1 MTNVDVG
8 PGAIVCSE
16 AAITGDVT
24 IGDILQFYDDIDD
37 DRIIEFREAIAREK
51 CSFFEHCSKGLRP
64 PPPLLFEH
72 LSYFAGVV
80 F

>member
-24 IGDILQFYDDIDD
+24 IGDILQCNKDIDD
-37 DRIIEFREAIAREK
+37 GDRIIEFRGE
-51 CSFFEHCSKGLRP
+51 CL
-64 PPPLLFEH
+64 
-72 LSYFAGVV
+72 
-80 F
+80 

>member
-37 DRIIEFREAIAREK
+37 QQLNQDSLDFHSILLI
-51 CSFFEHCSKGLRP
+51 SFVKHLQSTSK
-64 PPPLLFEH
+64 
-72 LSYFAGVV
+72 SNVAKSWN
-80 F
+80 

>member
-24 IGDILQFYDDIDD
+24 IGDTLQCNNDIDG
-37 DRIIEFREAIAREK
+37 DRIIEF
-51 CSFFEHCSKGLRP
+51 KGDCL
-64 PPPLLFEH
+64 
-72 LSYFAGVV
+72 
-80 F
+80 

>member
-24 IGDILQFYDDIDD
+24 IGDILQFYDDD
-37 DRIIEFREAIAREK
+37 DRIIEF
-51 CSFFEHCSKGLRP
+51 KGECL
-64 PPPLLFEH
+64 
-72 LSYFAGVV
+72 
-80 F
+80 